1 VHVMILKIFGI
12 QVWSLGNVV
21 YVDFFDLQP

>member
-1 VHVMILKIFGI
+1 VHVMMLKVFGI
-12 QVWSLGNVV
+12 RIWSPGNVV